1 MTSGT
6 SVNFNLQLGALPCE
20 TFCQWTRIISTLFR
34 RKRHVKPED
43 DMERS
48 HPLRLPTLRP
58 RPLRRQLKGD
68 PLGSN

>member
-34 RKRHVKPED
+34 RKRHVKPEQ
-43 DMERS
+43 
-48 HPLRLPTLRP
+48 LTLAMQLWSFSGRKAGTA
-58 RPLRRQLKGD
+58 RRI
-68 PLGSN
+68 